1 MVRGTNDSAPRG
13 PVCLAPGIR
22 LDGRGEGGAS
32 LVLVCPEG
40 NVQLNRIAGAILRL
54 CDGSRDRVQ
63 IVTEILRDTSNQARS
78 SDIDEFLD
86 AAVARRWIDEA

>member
-1 MVRGTNDSAPRG
+1 MRVTTDSAPGGFIR
-13 PVCLAPGIR
+13 LAPGIR
-22 LDGRGEGGAS
+22 LDGSGQGDTT

-40 NVQLNRIAGAILRL
+40 NVPLNRIAAAILRL

-63 IVTEILRDTSNQARS
+63 IVDAILRDTSNQARR

-86 AAVARRWIDEA
+86 AAAARHWIAEA

>member
-1 MVRGTNDSAPRG
+1 VRATNDSAAGGRI
-13 PVCLAPGIR
+13 CLAPGIR
-22 LDGRGEGGAS
+22 LDGSGEGETT

-40 NVQLNRIAGAILRL
+40 NVPLNRIAAAILRL

-63 IVTEILRDTSNQARS
+63 IVAEILRDTSNQARS

-86 AAVARRWIDEA
+86 AAAARRWIDES

>member
-1 MVRGTNDSAPRG
+1 MSGIKDSALRG
-13 PVCLAPGIR
+13 PVSLAPGIR
-22 LDGRGEGGAS
+22 LDGRRDSDAT

-40 NVQLNRIAGAILRL
+40 NVQLNRIAAAILRL
-54 CDGSRDRVQ
+54 CDGSRGRAQ

-78 SDIDEFLD
+78 ADIEEFLD